1 MKTSAKAI
9 IQNWIYLLIIMI
21 VGFFCVGLYILISGS
36 KLTNEASQS
45 FYEYN
50 LQEKK
55 MQLQTEILNRLDEIE
70 YERNKLLSNEEK
82 VLYDK
87 VHDVYNLLVNSELG
101 SMIDLELK
109 QELAITLFD
118 KIVEDDEDYLYFGID
133 TEGVLIRSGADAK
146 FEGANLYDNQDVEG
160 NYYVREIVSAKD
172 FEDGLY
178 VDYYWPKVQD
188 GDPIKKTSYCLYL
201 PEFDFIIGTGIYH
214 DDLQERLKDRIYTR
228 LQGYYEDKENYVF
241 VTEYDSTARVSVSSD
256 FIGKKMSEFVSFDGK
271 SIHAIF
277 MKVIEEKGHGFQ
289 TYSYNRRNETTL
301 SEKISYVHD
310 LEGWDAYIG
319 MGFHVDDLNEE
330 VNNYTILF
338 KEHYHNQALFVIIGL
353 MLIAIIVFAVY
364 QRGAYLQKLFLKQ
377 GDIIFENLF
386 YLSNEAIVVVSKR
399 GKLLYENNVA
409 EELFNNQVS
418 NYIESDG
425 LKLPAADDSTYILR
439 TDENRVYY
447 VTLREEV
454 AAFKN
459 TESSIYFINDITMQY
474 KKSHVF
480 EQMALNDELTGL
492 LNRRALKENYEDYCY
507 ELKENENLVL
517 GMLDIDKFKNIND
530 THGHAIGDEVLKLL
544 GATFLERLR
553 FKDSFYRYGGEEFIV
568 LLRNI
573 TLQQSKE
580 LLETL
585 NKVFCEKIESELG
598 FACTYSCGLTFVDYN
613 GKSETL
619 PNIIQKADN
628 LMYKAKENGRNRIEI

>member
-21 VGFFCVGLYILISGS
+21 VGFLCVGLYILISGS

-50 LQEKK
+50 LEEKK
-55 MQLQTEILNRLDEIE
+55 TQLQTEILNRLDEIE
-70 YERNKLLSNEEK
+70 YERNKLLTDEEK
-82 VLYDK
+82 VLNNK
-87 VHDVYNLLVNSELG
+87 IHDVYNLLVSSEGG
-101 SMIDLELK
+101 SMTDIELK
-109 QELAITLFD
+109 REMAISVFD
-118 KIVEDDEDYLYFGID
+118 NIVKDDEDYLYFVID

-146 FEGANLYDNQDVEG
+146 FEGVNLYDSQDVED
-160 NYYVREIVSAKD
+160 NYYVREIVTARN
-172 FEDGLY
+172 FQDGIY
-178 VDYYWPKVQD
+178 VDYYWPKIQD
-188 GDPIKKTSYCLYL
+188 GEPLKKTSYCLYL

-214 DDLQERLKDRIYTR
+214 EDIQKRLQDRIYNR
-228 LQGYYEDKENYVF
+228 LQVYYEDKENYIF

-256 FIGKKMSEFVSFDGK
+256 LIGQKMSEFVSFDGK
-271 SIHAIF
+271 SIHNLF
-277 MKVIEEKGHGFQ
+277 MKVIKEQGDGFQ
-289 TYSYNRRNETTL
+289 AYSYNKKNDTTL

-330 VNNYTILF
+330 VSNYTVLL
-338 KEHYHNQALFVIIGL
+338 KEHYYNQALFVIIGL
-353 MLIAIIVFAVY
+353 MLIAIVVFAVY

-377 GDIIFENLF
+377 GDVIFENLF

-409 EELFNNQVS
+409 EKLFNNKVA
-418 NYIESDG
+418 NYIESEG
-425 LKLPAADDSTYILR
+425 VVLPAADDSTYILR
-439 TDENRVYY
+439 TDSNRVYY
-447 VTLREEV
+447 ITMRKESV
-454 AAFKN
+454 AFKN
-459 TESSIYFINDITMQY
+459 TDSLVYFINDVTTQY
-474 KKSHVF
+474 KKSHIL

-507 ELKENENLVL
+507 ELIEGENLVL

-530 THGHAIGDEVLKLL
+530 THGHTTGDEVLKLL
-544 GATFLERLR
+544 SETFLERLR
-553 FKDSFYRYGGEEFIV
+553 VRDSFYRYGGEEFII

-580 LLETL
+580 LLENL
-585 NKVFCEKIESELG
+585 NKAFCERIESELG
-598 FACTYSCGLTFVDYN
+598 FVCTFSGGLTFIDYHC
-613 GKSETL
+613 KSESL

-628 LMYKAKENGRNRIEI
+628 LMYKAKKNGRNRIEM

>member
-21 VGFFCVGLYILISGS
+21 VGFFGVGLYILISGS
-36 KLTNEASQS
+36 KLTSEASQS

-82 VLYDK
+82 VLYNK
-87 VHDVYNLLVNSELG
+87 VLDVYNLLANSEVGLTT
-101 SMIDLELK
+101 DLELK
-109 QELAITLFD
+109 REMAISVFD
-118 KIVEDDEDYLYFGID
+118 NIVKDDEDYLYFAID

-146 FEGANLYDNQDVEG
+146 YEGVNLYDNQDVEG
-160 NYYVREIVSAKD
+160 NYYVRKIVSAKELD
-172 FEDGLY
+172 DGLY
-178 VDYYWPKVQD
+178 VDYYWPKVED
-188 GDPIKKTSYCLYL
+188 GEPIKKTSYCLYL
-201 PEFDFIIGTGIYH
+201 PEFDLIIGTGIYH
-214 DDLQERLKDRIYTR
+214 DDLQERLKDRIYNR
-228 LQGYYEDKENYVF
+228 LQVYYEDKENYVF

-256 FIGKKMSEFVSFDGK
+256 FIGRKMSEFVSFDGK
-271 SIHAIF
+271 SIHNLF
-277 MKVIEEKGHGFQ
+277 MKVIKEKGYGFQ
-289 TYSYNRRNETTL
+289 TYSYNKKNETIL

-330 VNNYTILF
+330 VNNYTVLF
-338 KEHYHNQALFVIIGL
+338 KEHYYNQALFVIIGL
-353 MLIAIIVFAVY
+353 MLIAIIVFAIY

-409 EELFNNQVS
+409 KELFNNQVS

-439 TDENRVYY
+439 TEANRVYY
-447 VTLREEV
+447 ITLREEV

-553 FKDSFYRYGGEEFIV
+553 FRDSFYRYGGEEFII

-585 NKVFCEKIESELG
+585 NKIFCERIESELG
-598 FACTYSCGLTFVDYN
+598 FACTFSCGLTFVDYN
-613 GKSETL
+613 GKSEVL
-619 PNIIQKADN
+619 GNIIEKADN